1 MFSPHSLLE
10 ERQLVTLRGAD
21 RYRLGALLIRRKIGL
36 WNRFVEVFMSALRDS
51 PLHQKTHS
59 EPPKT
64 LDEAVLALNKML
76 CSDAQTFLKEG
87 GEKAASELH
96 HTLGRYLR
104 NKWSLWSESEL
115 AQHMNNVQ
123 GITHPDDMSHA
134 ILVAYCNSLVK

>member
-1 MFSPHSLLE
+1 
-10 ERQLVTLRGAD
+10 
-21 RYRLGALLIRRKIGL
+21 
-36 WNRFVEVFMSALRDS
+36 VEVFMSALKDS
-51 PLHQKTHS
+51 PLHQKPNS

-64 LDEAVLALNKML
+64 LDEAVSALNKML
-76 CSDAQTFLKEG
+76 CADAQTFLREG
-87 GEKAASELH
+87 GEQAASELH

-123 GITHPDDMSHA
+123 GVTHPDDMSHA